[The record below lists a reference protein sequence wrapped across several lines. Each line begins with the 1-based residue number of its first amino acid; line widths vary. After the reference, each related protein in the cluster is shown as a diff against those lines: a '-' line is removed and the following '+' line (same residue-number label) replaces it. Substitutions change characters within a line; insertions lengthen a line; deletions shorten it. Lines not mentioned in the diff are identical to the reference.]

1 MKSQLLVSNKQISH
15 LDENITEVHL
25 EPFQASI
32 MELSAKIVKNLLLFE
47 FSAPRNQIL
56 LWELF
61 TDIHLW
67 TLLTVIAISKQTSS
81 DYL

>member
-47 FSAPRNQIL
+47 FSAPKNQIL
-56 LWELF
+56 L
-61 TDIHLW
+61 
-67 TLLTVIAISKQTSS
+67 
-81 DYL
+81 